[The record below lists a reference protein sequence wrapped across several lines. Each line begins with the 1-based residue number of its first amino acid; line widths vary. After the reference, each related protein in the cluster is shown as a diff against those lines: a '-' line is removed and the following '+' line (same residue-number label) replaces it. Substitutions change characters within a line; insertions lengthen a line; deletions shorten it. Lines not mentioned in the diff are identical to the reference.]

1 MWLTAICGYGQAR
14 IPLDG
19 RGKVKSSSPT
29 ERPQASTLYTQA
41 DTVRYRE
48 LVVEAYRSLQKD
60 SFLQA
65 KSCFEQA
72 LKAIP
77 RMDSNAEVC
86 YELGQLEEREGH
98 YAKAVDCYTRA
109 VKRNNHYLKAYLR
122 RGGMYLLLGD
132 DMTAVKDF
140 DNVISID
147 NTNNDA
153 YFFRGCAYA
162 NMGRYELAAKDL
174 SLLLQR
180 NAADERTLYTM
191 ALVEI
196 QQNKL
201 EDALLRMNGLIWRY
215 PKETLYY
222 KARAEINEKRG
233 TTDMAEKDWQQA
245 VALAPADA
253 DIAERYAQF
262 LLRQNRRADAMK
274 VIDGVERSGVPSG
287 EVSALR
293 QRIKRYRPPVAG
305 TK

>member
-1 MWLTAICGYGQAR
+1 
-14 IPLDG
+14 
-19 RGKVKSSSPT
+19 
-29 ERPQASTLYTQA
+29 
-41 DTVRYRE
+41 
-48 LVVEAYRSLQKD
+48 
-60 SFLQA
+60 
-65 KSCFEQA
+65 
-72 LKAIP
+72 
-77 RMDSNAEVC
+77 
-86 YELGQLEEREGH
+86 
-98 YAKAVDCYTRA
+98 
-109 VKRNNHYLKAYLR
+109 
-122 RGGMYLLLGD
+122 
-132 DMTAVKDF
+132 
-140 DNVISID
+140 
-147 NTNNDA
+147 
-153 YFFRGCAYA
+153 
-162 NMGRYELAAKDL
+162 
-174 SLLLQR
+174 
-180 NAADERTLYTM
+180 M

-233 TTDMAEKDWQQA
+233 TIDMAEKDWQQA